1 MESRDIH
8 KNEQKISACPLTS
21 MEFISQI
28 AQRRVYLS
36 HEKGSLKYR
45 APEGAIDDTLKLMLR
60 QYKDGL
66 IKTLQQ
72 WSGHVLVSPLSYN
85 QQSLFFMYMF
95 EPVSAA
101 YNLALSMNLESAV
114 DPAKMQNALE
124 QLVQRNEQLR
134 TTYGHV
140 ELSDS
145 LIPVQFIHE
154 YLSPSFETI
163 DAGNWSETEMTDRLQ
178 DFYRM
183 PFNLEQGPVVR
194 AGLFIQNQNKAM
206 FVLVLH
212 HIAADAWS
220 MGLIRRDLAAA
231 YNGKLDDAEK
241 SLSGNAYTD
250 FALEQRSG
258 LETASG
264 RKHLDYWITTHRP
277 PAPALDLGKEKSRPP
292 VRRSVGATH
301 YFRLDPSLRES
312 VEVMA
317 RKHGITSFALLLSV
331 FQWLL
336 YERSGKKDVVIGIPI
351 LGHNDRKFENT
362 VGYFVNPVP
371 LRSRRSGNPSFR
383 EHSQA
388 TAEELRLALDHRG
401 APFAAIV
408 EKLGG
413 TRDVARSPVFQVMFN
428 QLSHKTLAD
437 VIDLLYPFE
446 DAPSVDFAG
455 LKATACPLN
464 QQEGQFDLTLELID
478 YGEDILGLLKYC
490 TDLFTESE
498 ASDIA
503 SAFREKLET
512 ALANPETNLF
522 ALADDTTTEESAT
535 IAISASFTAEFLQE
549 FLDFWFQK
557 LGWCSEISF
566 APFNQVFQELLN
578 PSSLLRSNRSG
589 HNVIMVRI
597 EDLIDKNEALSWNP
611 DETNDRLSCTLDE
624 LKQAIAVGVKGMAVP
639 LFIVLCPPSPSG
651 QDLENLAGDTIEI
664 FLEGLRAIPGVTV
677 LTHGEIHQQY
687 PVADYYEP
695 LGETIGAI
703 PYTRNYLVALSTAL
717 VRSLNTLSLKPIKA
731 LAVDCDGTLW
741 QGVVGEDGPAGVI
754 IGPPQRAF
762 QQFLL
767 DQYQAGVILCLCSK
781 NQEADVWSVFDQNP
795 GMLLKREHI
804 SFWKINWDLKSS
816 NLFALAKEINIGL
829 DTFAFLDDN
838 PLERAEVSARC
849 PSVFCVEF
857 PDAWKERAPWLEH
870 CWLLDHPRATAEDKK
885 RQDHYRSEQIRDSLK
900 QSAGS
905 LTEFLE
911 KLELKIDLNPAEDAD
926 YERLAQLSIRT
937 NQFNTTTLRL
947 TTPEVVE
954 YATTPGMSAHIARVR
969 DRFGDY
975 GLVGAMLAREV
986 DGTFRVDGMFLSCR
1000 ALGRSVEYRMASY
1013 LAAKALQTGCTEIE
1027 FPVRTTDRNE
1037 PARTFLTK
1045 LNELCGGTRD
1055 TEDGLHLNAQHVAE
1069 FRYESLNRPEE
1080 TAKTSEP
1087 QETTAQSANKLVPKD
1102 RDAYIHIAEELQSA
1116 ESILNAVEQIM
1127 QKKQT
1132 ADSLIKATD
1141 NGVAPETET
1150 EQIIANVWKRILGL
1164 AQVNTQVK
1172 FFEVGGTSLLM
1183 VRVAIELKRNHGIE
1197 VSIVDLFQYPTVV
1210 DLAQYLDGKC
1220 ENRDTQRQEAV
1231 QAAAIRQ
1238 KEALSKQRLP
1248 NAFKRLKET
1257 RR

>member
-1 MESRDIH
+1 MENRDTH
-8 KNEQKISACPLTS
+8 KDDQKISGCPLTS
-21 MEFISQI
+21 LEFIAQI

-36 HEKGSLKYR
+36 YEKGSLKYR

-72 WSGHVLVSPLSYN
+72 WSGHVLMSPLSYN
-85 QQSLFFMYMF
+85 QQSLFFMHMF
-95 EPVSAA
+95 EPASAA
-101 YNLALSMNLESAV
+101 YNLALSMSLQSSV
-114 DPAKMQNALE
+114 DATKMKNALE
-124 QLVQRNEQLR
+124 QLTQRHEQLR

-145 LIPVQFIHE
+145 LIPAQFIHE

-231 YNGKLDDAEK
+231 YSGQLSDAEK
-241 SLSGNAYTD
+241 TISGTAYTD
-250 FALEQRSG
+250 FALGQRRE

-292 VRRSVGATH
+292 VRRSMGATH

-317 RKHGITSFALLLSV
+317 RQQGITSFALLLSV

-336 YERSGKKDVVIGIPI
+336 YERSGKKDIVIGIPI

-371 LRSRRSGNPSFR
+371 LRSRRSGILSFR
-383 EHSQA
+383 EHAKS
-388 TAEELRLALDHRG
+388 TAEELRLAIDHRG

-413 TRDVARSPVFQVMFN
+413 TRDVARTPVFQVMFN
-428 QLSHKTLAD
+428 QLSRKTLAD

-455 LKATACPLN
+455 IKATACPLN

-478 YGEDILGLLKYC
+478 YGENILGLLKYC
-490 TDLFTESE
+490 TDLFADSE

-512 ALANPETNLF
+512 ALANPETHLF
-522 ALADDTTTEESAT
+522 ASTGDTTVEESAT

-549 FLDFWFQK
+549 FLEFWFQK
-557 LGWCSEISF
+557 IGWHSEISF

-578 PSSLLRSNRSG
+578 PSSLLRSNRHG

-611 DETNDRLSCTLDE
+611 DETNVRLSRALDE
-624 LKQAIAVGVKGMAVP
+624 LKQAVTAGVKCMAVP
-639 LFIVLCPPSPSG
+639 LFFVLCPPSPRG
-651 QDLENLAGDTIEI
+651 QELENLAGDKIKI
-664 FLEGLRAIPGVTV
+664 VLEGLRSIPGVTV
-677 LTHGEIHQQY
+677 LTHEEIHQQY
-687 PVADYYEP
+687 PVADYHEP
-695 LGETIGAI
+695 LGEAIGAI
-703 PYTRNYLVALSTAL
+703 PFTRDYLAAVSTAL
-717 VRSLNTLSLKPIKA
+717 VRTLNTLSLKPIKA
-731 LAVDCDGTLW
+731 LAIDCDGTLW
-741 QGVVGEDGPAGVI
+741 QGVVGEDGPTGVI
-754 IGPPQRAF
+754 IGPQQRAF

-767 DQYQAGVILCLCSK
+767 DQYNAGVILCLCSK

-795 GMLLKREHI
+795 DMLLKREHI

-816 NLFALAKEINIGL
+816 NLFTLAKEINIGL

-857 PDAWKERAPWLEH
+857 PDAWKERTQWLQH
-870 CWLLDHPRATAEDKK
+870 CWLLDHPRATTEDKK
-885 RQDHYRSEQIRDSLK
+885 RQDHYRSEQIRDSIK
-900 QSAGS
+900 QSTGS
-905 LTEFLE
+905 LAEFLE
-911 KLELKIDLNPAEDAD
+911 KLELKIDLNPAEEAD
-926 YERLAQLSIRT
+926 YERLAQLSVRT

-947 TTPEVVE
+947 TTQEVVE

-1000 ALGRSVEYRMASY
+1000 ALGRSVEYRMAAY
-1013 LAAKALQTGCTEIE
+1013 LASKAVQSGCAEIE
-1027 FPVRTTDRNE
+1027 FPVRTTERNE

-1045 LNELCGGTRD
+1045 LNEFCSGTRD
-1055 TEDGLHLNAQHVAE
+1055 AENGLHLNAQQVAE
-1069 FRYESLNRPEE
+1069 FRYETLSIPEE
-1080 TAKTSEP
+1080 TAETSAP
-1087 QETTAQSANKLVPKD
+1087 RDTNAQSANTVASKD
-1102 RDAYIHIAEELQSA
+1102 RDAYIDIAGELYSA
-1116 ESILNAVEQIM
+1116 ESILNAVEQTIR
-1127 QKKQT
+1127 KKQT
-1132 ADSLIKATD
+1132 ADSLIKNAD
-1141 NGVAPETET
+1141 GGIAPETET

-1164 AQVNTQVK
+1164 ARVNTQVK

-1197 VSIVDLFQYPTVV
+1197 VSIVDLFQYPTVA
-1210 DLAQYLDGKC
+1210 DLAQYLDGKN
-1220 ENRDTQRQEAV
+1220 EDRDTQRQEAV

-1238 KEALSKQRLP
+1238 KEALSTQRLP